1 MVNPGLR
8 RLILA
13 ALVLLAFAVRAFQ
26 LHTPTLAW
34 DEGWSVALSQLPLGD
49 LFNITAYDV
58 HPPGYYLLLRAWLT
72 LGRPEY
78 VIRYLSLIAGVVSVP
93 LAYQAGRA
101 WLRRGPHA
109 DLVGLLAAAYVALA
123 PLLIYYSQVARM
135 YALCVVGVLLAVWGL
150 LDSLDSARPARPI
163 ALLGWVVGALL
174 ALYSFYYSALA
185 IAALVVYAVL
195 VGLPLARSTLGRRAL
210 RRIALASVAIVA
222 LYLPWVLYA
231 VGPVLQRVTTHEN
244 DRLTLGELQRLV
256 LEAIFNVIFA
266 YEAGWIV
273 VWVLAIVVAA
283 GFVLSLSRRTAN
295 DLSPIHLFLPAF
307 AIVLTVGGVIVG
319 TQAHMFAGRYLIA
332 ASPFIALAVAF
343 AVTVLSARARWL
355 GAMAVVLVAVTTLW
369 PTWVGAVYAKG
380 LERTG
385 EFDPT
390 VDVQSLRAIGAQPDD
405 IVVFNVLSLAGLYDA
420 YRAPTDPM
428 WTFAQRWD
436 PVTEDMRR
444 IADRLSVE
452 TPRYPRV
459 WASLYQGT
467 AGPNAELKSWLD
479 RNLYPAGGTWREDTL
494 FALYLP
500 QANPRVDAETSAT
513 WPAGPQLEGATYTSA
528 AKPGGNVTIDLKW
541 KATRSMDKN
550 YVVFVHLYD
559 ASGRLVAQHD
569 SQPQGGSRPTS
580 TWSATRSV
588 PDFHGL
594 VLPRDAAGPL
604 SLRVGLYDPATGVR
618 LPLADGRD
626 MAEMGTVEVSP

>member
-1 MVNPGLR
+1 MGHSRLR

-26 LHTPTLAW
+26 LNTPTLAW
-34 DEGWSVALSQLPLGD
+34 DEGWSVALSQIPLRD

-72 LGRPEY
+72 LGRTEY
-78 VIRYLSLIAGVVSVP
+78 VIRYLSLIAGVVTVP
-93 LAYQAGRA
+93 LAYQAGRV

-109 DLVGLLAAAYVALA
+109 ELVGLLAAAYVALA

-150 LDSLDSARPARPI
+150 LDSLDLTRPARPV
-163 ALLGWVVGALL
+163 ALAGWVVGALL

-185 IAALVVYAVL
+185 LAALVVYAAV
-195 VGLPLARSTLGRRAL
+195 VSLPLLQAPKGRRAL
-210 RRIALASVAIVA
+210 RRVLLASAAIVV

-231 VGPVLQRVTTHEN
+231 VGPVLGRVTTHEN
-244 DRLTLGELQRLV
+244 DRLTLGELQRLL
-256 LEAIFNVIFA
+256 LEAVFNVIFA
-266 YEAGWIV
+266 YDVGWIV
-273 VWVLAIVVAA
+273 VWVLAVVVAA
-283 GFVLSLSRRTAN
+283 GFVMSLTRRVAH
-295 DLSPIHLFLPAF
+295 DLSPIHLLLPAL
-307 AIVLTVGGVIVG
+307 AIALTLGGVIVG

-332 ASPFIALAVAF
+332 ASPFIALAVGF
-343 AVTVLSARARWL
+343 AVTVLSARSRWL
-355 GAMAVVLVAVTTLW
+355 GAAAIVLVAVTTVW

-380 LERTG
+380 LERSG

-390 VDVQSLRAIGAQPDD
+390 VDVQSLRAIGAKPDD
-405 IVVFNVLSLAGLYDA
+405 LVVFNVLSLAGVYDA
-420 YRAPTDPM
+420 YRAPTDPA

-444 IADRLSVE
+444 IAERLSVE
-452 TPRYPRV
+452 APQYPRI

-500 QANPRVDAETSAT
+500 QANPRVDAQAGAS
-513 WPAGPQLEGATYTSA
+513 WPAGPELQGATYTSE

-541 KATRSMDKN
+541 TAAQPMDKN

-559 ASGRLVAQHD
+559 AAGRLVAQHD
-569 SQPQGGSRPTS
+569 GQPQGGSRPTS
-580 TWSATRSV
+580 TWSAGRST

-594 VLPRDAAGPL
+594 MLPRDAAGTL
-604 SLRVGLYDPATGVR
+604 SLRVGLYDPTTGAR

-626 MAEMGTVEVSP
+626 MAEIGTVEVKR